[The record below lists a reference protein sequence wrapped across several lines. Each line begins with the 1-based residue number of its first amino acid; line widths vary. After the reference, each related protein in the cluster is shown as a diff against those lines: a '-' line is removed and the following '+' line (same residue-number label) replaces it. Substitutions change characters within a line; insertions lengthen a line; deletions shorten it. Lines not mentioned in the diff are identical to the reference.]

1 MDFATTRRAPT
12 LMIGMLR
19 YAAVRRNRT
28 KEGSSNGKHSGRM
41 VNMAISKLPFGPYGS
56 STLP

>member
-1 MDFATTRRAPT
+1 
-12 LMIGMLR
+12 MIGMLR